1 MAKDKP
7 GYILTKDT
15 AKMAKLA
22 KQWLKLSPT
31 KRSEFREKNKLQSLI
46 SKARGSIIF
55 GAINDA
61 ERSTNNIVA
70 GLDEK
75 GALIFVFGKPAKVYD
90 PASFMN
96 KVVKKEDFEANE
108 DDFELQEAFKSPSRV
123 DKARKV
129 GVATG
134 YDNNGD
140 VGPYEVWIEPNK
152 KYGGDSIYFK
162 PKKGSE
168 TPRWGLNDILYG
180 NKAFSTKPIADSL
193 LIDYGQGWGVKGL
206 DPILKKL
213 RKEFAPT
220 NEEVADMML
229 LDEFD
234 EGFLAAAKL
243 VAGSAKLMAKISS
256 RLKKLDKDVKSA
268 DGNEAIASV
277 VVSAANEIS
286 AMVNKANVD
295 PELEQSISNVVSK
308 KIKEHLD
315 DMPIS
320 ILRKY
325 LSQVKEDF
333 DLEDLEHD
341 TSELIGHNLQDR
353 RLHAKIRACVESSV
367 TDDQLDHLIE
377 DFGLNEH
384 SSNRDII
391 VASTALPA

>member
-31 KRSEFREKNKLQSLI
+31 KRSEFREKNSLQSLI

-55 GAINDA
+55 GALNDA

-75 GALIFVFGKPAKVYD
+75 GKLIFVFGKPAKIYD

-96 KVVKKEDFEANE
+96 KIVKKEDFEANE

-134 YDNNGD
+134 YDNEGD

-168 TPRWGLNDILYG
+168 TPRWDLNDILYG
-180 NKAFSTKPIADSL
+180 NKAFSTKPIADTL
-193 LIDYGQGWGVKGL
+193 LIDFGQGWGVKGL
-206 DPILKKL
+206 DPVLKKL

-220 NEEVADMML
+220 NE
-229 LDEFD
+229 
-234 EGFLAAAKL
+234 
-243 VAGSAKLMAKISS
+243 
-256 RLKKLDKDVKSA
+256 
-268 DGNEAIASV
+268 
-277 VVSAANEIS
+277 
-286 AMVNKANVD
+286 
-295 PELEQSISNVVSK
+295 
-308 KIKEHLD
+308 
-315 DMPIS
+315 
-320 ILRKY
+320 
-325 LSQVKEDF
+325 
-333 DLEDLEHD
+333 DLEVEVVEHD
-341 TSELIGHNLQDR
+341 TSELIGYNLEDQ

-367 TDDQLDHLIE
+367 TDDQLDHLVE

-391 VASTALPA
+391 VAATALLV